1 MWPTTYTHSYSPSSF
16 LPRQLT
22 LNALV
27 CFWVIYNR
35 NQPLHEGLPYPVVAP
50 WAKDN
55 DKELRRASIGFRF
68 NGDFFDRYW
77 TCHFIQYV
85 PGLNVGAPII
95 SRRRSLFRT
104 EKSIWQRKIL
114 ELQLLQS
121 ILSIML
127 TSSNKI
133 LKDIEA
139 ELGLKKGMLIFFV
152 LTTEAYS
159 SSEDHWQIY
168 EELLQKAEEDI
179 TSSLDTLS
187 KWSTREQ
194 DRGQEKPRWTR
205 NDERKYRGSI
215 NKLRNSTERQRWDL
229 ESCRDRMCKL
239 RETLVTRRDKIRAD
253 LEANREQNIRYFTYV
268 TVIFLPLGFASSF
281 YSMNGAPSGDLIIS
295 LAEFAAAAFAVTAIL
310 VFVVSAKALRLFA
323 IKIATSVAEKGL
335 LQPLRHYSL
344 HTRQNS
350 LLVKRA
356 PSDNEPDQSK
366 KLHQVYSKRDWMVT
380 SWFWPAY
387 ILLELPTRAISSAW
401 TAVGTGHFS
410 FAAVWKVVLGIV
422 VLPIYAMSRAVL
434 TSFGNITTI
443 LRISSEHIFPRLGAF
458 QSSPAHSK
466 KRKNSSE
473 ILTPPQNISTSFAL
487 VWFPPGKLLS
497 TAMLPTRRQQQKWFQ
512 TDLRPGN
519 PQRRQVMPRISLP
532 ATGQSLIISTSS
544 CLPPSHF
551 IHSSL

>member
-1 MWPTTYTHSYSPSSF
+1 M
-16 LPRQLT
+16 
-22 LNALV
+22 

-35 NQPLHEGLPYPVVAP
+35 SQPLHEGLPYPVVAP
-50 WAKDN
+50 WAKN
-55 DKELRRASIGFRF
+55 NEKELRRASIGFRF

-77 TCHFIQYV
+77 TCHYIQYV
-85 PGLNVGAPII
+85 PGLNVGAPGPVIAE
-95 SRRRSLFRT
+95 RQFRLRN
-104 EKSIWQRKIL
+104 EKGLWQRKIL

-133 LKDIEA
+133 LEDIEA

-187 KWSTREQ
+187 KWSTREH
-194 DRGQEKPRWTR
+194 DRGQERPRWTR
-205 NDERKYRGSI
+205 NDERKYRGII
-215 NKLRNSTERQRWDL
+215 NKLRNYTERQRWDL
-229 ESCRDRMCKL
+229 ESCRNRMCKL

-281 YSMNGAPSGDLIIS
+281 YSMNGAPSNDLIIS
-295 LAEFAAAAFAVTAIL
+295 LAEFAAAAFAITAIL
-310 VFVVSAKALRLFA
+310 VFVVSAKALFA
-323 IKIATSVAEKGL
+323 VKIATSVADRVL
-335 LQPLRHYSL
+335 LKPLRQYSL

-350 LLVKRA
+350 LLVQRA
-356 PSDNEPDQSK
+356 PSDNEPDKSK
-366 KLHQVYSKRDWMVT
+366 RLHQAYSKRDWMVT

-410 FAAVWKVVLGIV
+410 FAAVWEVVLGIV

-434 TSFGNITTI
+434 RSIGNVAAM
-443 LRISSEHIFPRLGAF
+443 LRISSEHIIPRLWAF
-458 QSSPAHSK
+458 RHSPAHSI
-466 KRKNSSE
+466 KRNYSSMVE
-473 ILTPPQNISTSFAL
+473 MLTHPQNISTSF
-487 VWFPPGKLLS
+487 VSIWFPPSK
-497 TAMLPTRRQQQKWFQ
+497 
-512 TDLRPGN
+512 
-519 PQRRQVMPRISLP
+519 LP
-532 ATGQSLIISTSS
+532 ATAI
-544 CLPPSHF
+544 
-551 IHSSL
+551 

>member
-1 MWPTTYTHSYSPSSF
+1 M
-16 LPRQLT
+16 
-22 LNALV
+22 
-27 CFWVIYNR
+27 
-35 NQPLHEGLPYPVVAP
+35 AP
-50 WAKDN
+50 WAKVN

-77 TCHFIQYV
+77 TCHFIRYV
-85 PGLNVGAPII
+85 LGLNGENSLIEM
-95 SRRRSLFRT
+95 RRSLR
-104 EKSIWQRKIL
+104 KDKGLWQRKIL
-114 ELQLLQS
+114 EIELLQS
-121 ILSIML
+121 ILRIML

-152 LTTEAYS
+152 LTTEAYAS
-159 SSEDHWQIY
+159 SGDHWQIY

-194 DRGQEKPRWTR
+194 DRGQERPRWTR

-215 NKLRNSTERQRWDL
+215 NKLRNSTKRQRWDL
-229 ESCRDRMCKL
+229 ESCSDRMCKL

-281 YSMNGAPSGDLIIS
+281 YSMNGAPSRDLIVS
-295 LAEFAAAAFAVTAIL
+295 LTEFAAAAFAVTAIL
-310 VFVVSAKALRLFA
+310 LFIVSAKALRLFA
-323 IKIATSVAEKGL
+323 VKITTSVAEGVL

-356 PSDNEPDQSK
+356 PSDKEPDESN
-366 KLHQVYSKRDWMVT
+366 KLHQAYSRKDWMAT

-410 FAAVWKVVLGIV
+410 FWAVWKVALGIV
-422 VLPIYAMSRAVL
+422 VLPIYLMSRAVL
-434 TSFGNITTI
+434 ISFGNVAIT
-443 LRISSEHIFPRLGAF
+443 LRISSKHMT
-458 QSSPAHSK
+458 QCSSL
-466 KRKNSSE
+466 E
-473 ILTPPQNISTSFAL
+473 DISTFTL
-487 VWFPPGKLLS
+487 PFQKEIVPVW
-497 TAMLPTRRQQQKWFQ
+497 
-512 TDLRPGN
+512 LRY
-519 PQRRQVMPRISLP
+519 
-532 ATGQSLIISTSS
+532 
-544 CLPPSHF
+544 
-551 IHSSL
+551 